1 MESHVVNRRSEP
13 ALKLKKSPL
22 VLVLT
27 QLRFPTFL
35 HMGKCVGDIQD
46 SLRKLGLIRF
56 TPEET
61 QELVFG
67 PEFKQRSS
75 TRWVFSNRA
84 RTEAI
89 VLANNFIVYEVS
101 QYDSFDKYLA
111 RMLELLTPVHQA
123 AELVYSEQIGM
134 RYVDLLRGTDTLSAD
149 EMVCESLRG
158 LNANTLGLDE
168 SNYQF
173 VIQGVTPHGTL
184 SIRSFENTGAKF
196 LPPDLQTEHLSFG
209 VEVDEHEQFRVID
222 FDHIH
227 RGEVDFEG
235 EALGDKLWSLHD
247 HTDIT
252 FRQIVTED
260 AINHWKGDAS

>member
-1 MESHVVNRRSEP
+1 MENQVVCRRSEP
-13 ALKLKKSPL
+13 ALELKTSPL

-67 PEFKQRSS
+67 PEFKQRST

-101 QYDSFDKYLA
+101 QYDSFDKYLS
-111 RMLELLTPVHQA
+111 RMLELLEPVYQT
-123 AELVYSEQIGM
+123 AELVYCEQIGM
-134 RYVDLLRGTDTLSAD
+134 RYLDLLRGSNTLSAD

-158 LNANTLGLDE
+158 LNANTLGLEE

-173 VIQGVTPHGTL
+173 VIQGTTPHGTL
-184 SIRSFENTGAKF
+184 SIRSFENTGAQF
-196 LPPDLQTEHLSFG
+196 LPPDLQTEHLAFG
-209 VEVDEHEQFRVID
+209 VKVDEKELFRVID

-235 EALGDKLWSLHD
+235 EALGDKLWCLHD
-247 HTDIT
+247 HTDKA
-252 FRQIVTED
+252 FRHVVTQA
-260 AINHWKGDAS
+260 AIKHWKEAAS